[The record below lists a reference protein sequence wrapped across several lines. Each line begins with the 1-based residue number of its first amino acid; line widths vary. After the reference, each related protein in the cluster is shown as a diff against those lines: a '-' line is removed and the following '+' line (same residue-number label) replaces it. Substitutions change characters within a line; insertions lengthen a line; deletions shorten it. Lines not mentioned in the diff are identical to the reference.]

1 MVLEEYL
8 GLRALGGAIFGEMVW
23 VKQKEKNGSKV
34 GFLFFFFSPLFWGS
48 N

>member
-23 VKQKEKNGSKV
+23 VKQKEKNGSK
-34 GFLFFFFSPLFWGS
+34 GFFFPLFWGS